1 MSDLNLYQAD
11 PYRQGA
17 VGSRSYSAES
27 GAASQAGSG
36 VSAVQNGY
44 YSTDYPGAQSYPFP
58 AASGSQVVP
67 YPGPGQQPYSQAYGQ
82 PYSQQYPYP
91 PPSYGQYPPYG
102 PGVYW
107 GPLYDPRR
115 HEANALGGWALG
127 LGIAS
132 IFINCMYLGA
142 FLGVPAI
149 VVGIKGMHAAD
160 EGRASNKGVS
170 IAGVVTGAISSVI
183 SAGFLL
189 LLMVVFLDEMSV

>member
-27 GAASQAGSG
+27 DAASQAGSG

-149 VVGIKGMHAAD
+149 VVGNQGDA
-160 EGRASNKGVS
+160 RCR
-170 IAGVVTGAISSVI
+170 
-183 SAGFLL
+183 
-189 LLMVVFLDEMSV
+189 

>member
-27 GAASQAGSG
+27 DAASQAGSG

-149 VVGIKGMHAAD
+149 VVGVLGVGAAN
-160 EGRASNKGVS
+160 EGRASNKGLS
-170 IAGVVTGAISSVI
+170 IAGVATGAIGAII
-183 SAGFLL
+183 SAVSIIPF
-189 LLMVVFLDEMSV
+189 MVMMLR

>member
-1 MSDLNLYQAD
+1 MSELDPYRAD
-11 PYRQGA
+11 PYRQG
-17 VGSRSYSAES
+17 SAGTPYPTDS
-27 GAASQAGSG
+27 DATSQAASVAPSTQS
-36 VSAVQNGY
+36 GY
-44 YSTDYPGAQSYPFP
+44 YSADYSGAQSYPFP
-58 AASGSQVVP
+58 AAPGSQAAP

-91 PPSYGQYPPYG
+91 PASYGPYPPYG
-102 PGVYW
+102 PGMYW

-132 IFINCMYLGA
+132 IFISCMYLGVL
-142 FLGVPAI
+142 LGVPAI

-170 IAGVVTGAISSVI
+170 IAGVVTGAIGSVI